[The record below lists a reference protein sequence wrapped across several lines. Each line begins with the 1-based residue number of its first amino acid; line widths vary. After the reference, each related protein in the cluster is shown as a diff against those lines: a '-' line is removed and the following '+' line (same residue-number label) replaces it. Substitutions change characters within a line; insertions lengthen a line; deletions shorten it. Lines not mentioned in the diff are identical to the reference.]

1 MKIEFLNAK
10 QVGEKLNELIIS
22 TNEFYC
28 AVAWATDIQFAN
40 SLLENKDKIGRFI
53 VGIDFAR
60 TSDEFLE
67 TLQPVENVRYMPNN
81 GERTFHPKIYYFE
94 SGDNA
99 FAIVGSSNCTGGG
112 LSNNE
117 EASLFIQGAK
127 NHLTFK
133 EIRKKIEN
141 WFADGLKITDDFLK
155 KYKKIKVDLKKQ
167 DKSHELR
174 AKLETLSNPP
184 TIDNFDIENSPRIH
198 IAWYRGKVQEDECA
212 EEILNNMVDC
222 NTFLEDDEIDAGDIV
237 LNWKCTKNGLPHGN
251 AALSFFRIDEI
262 VKQGYDD
269 KSNYTKLAYQKEGL
283 SKLVEPFQL
292 DKKTQKCI
300 KDVLASDLFKDI
312 FYKYED
318 WKSPKQE
325 DVKKFLRHVQSEYKK
340 TSK

>member
-28 AVAWATDIQFAN
+28 AVAWATDIEFAN
-40 SLLENKDKIGRFI
+40 SLLKNKDKIGRFI

-133 EIRKKIEN
+133 EIREKIEN
-141 WFADGLKITDDFLK
+141 WFADGLKITDGFLK
-155 KYKKIKVDLKKQ
+155 KYKKIKVNFKKQ

-174 AKLETLSNPP
+174 AELEELSNPP
-184 TIDNFDIENSPRIH
+184 TIANFDIENSPRIIH
-198 IAWYRGKVQEDECA
+198 IAGWTENIDKDKYTKEVQGNNFSDE
-212 EEILNNMVDC
+212 M
-222 NTFLEDDEIDAGDIV
+222 TFLENDNIQNGDWILSCKCNENGNIYKAE
-237 LNWKCTKNGLPHGN
+237 LNWMHVDKVIKNGYRDSDGYSTLAVQTQANNLIPFKLDEKTKSVIKEAN
-251 AALSFFRIDEI
+251 LSFKNNFLLTREETI
-262 VKQGYDD
+262 
-269 KSNYTKLAYQKEGL
+269 
-283 SKLVEPFQL
+283 
-292 DKKTQKCI
+292 
-300 KDVLASDLFKDI
+300 
-312 FYKYED
+312 
-318 WKSPKQE
+318 
-325 DVKKFLRHVQSEYKK
+325 KFLRHVQNEYKK
-340 TSK
+340 TNG